1 MAVSSGFSV
10 PTDIRGG
17 RSTWTPSWPLAFGLI
32 VFVWLSMRGGM
43 PLLVDPDTQWHVAL
57 GNWIVQHRAVPHVDT
72 MSFTFTGQP
81 WIAKEWLSQL
91 LLAGAFDLGGWTAVV
106 VLASATFGLTFALLL
121 RLLLRDIKPLPALL
135 FTGAA
140 VAMVSTHFM
149 ARPYV
154 FAFPCLLLWVHGL
167 VRAVEERR
175 APSPVLLA
183 VMLVWANLH
192 GGFTFGLMLAGA
204 FGLEA
209 LVAARDTAERK
220 RVFVGWLKFGVG
232 ALLAACVTPYGPESI
247 LVTLRIFQLGDS
259 LSLISEWKSPNF
271 QTETVQEVVLLV
283 GLYVALS
290 RGLKLPLLRLLILI
304 GLVHMYLRYSR
315 NAELLALVA
324 PLVIAPVIARLW
336 PTQHA
341 DAPSTGRLAVLAGPA
356 GHGALAVGLALALVF
371 AGGLGR
377 FGDVKPPSST
387 VPQAA
392 LDYVRETGIKG
403 RVLNYYGYG
412 GFLIRS
418 GIPTFIDGRGEL
430 FGGPFIKLY
439 ADAVTLNGDE
449 PLETILERYKIDW
462 TFLARNQAAN
472 QLLGHLP
479 GWKRVYGDDEATIFV
494 RERKP

>member
-1 MAVSSGFSV
+1 MAMSSGFPVSA
-10 PTDIRGG
+10 DIQGN
-17 RSTWTPSWPLAFGLI
+17 RSAWTPSWPLAFGLVI
-32 VFVWLSMRGGM
+32 FVWLALRGSV

-57 GNWIVQHRAVPHVDT
+57 GNWIAAQRAVPHLDT
-72 MSFTFTGQP
+72 FSFTFTGQP

-91 LLAGAFDLGGWTAVV
+91 LLAGAFDLGGWAAVV
-106 VLASATFGLTFALLL
+106 LLTAATFGLTFALLL

-149 ARPYV
+149 ARPFA

-175 APSPVLLA
+175 APAPSLLA

-209 LVAARDTAERK
+209 LVAARDGTERK
-220 RVFVGWLKFGVG
+220 RVFVDWLKFGVG
-232 ALLAACVTPYGPESI
+232 ALLAACITPYGPESI

-271 QTETVQEVVLLV
+271 QDETVQEVILLI

-290 RGLKLPLLRLLILI
+290 RGLKLPLLRLLILL

-324 PLVIAPVIARLW
+324 PLVLAPVIARLW
-336 PTQHA
+336 PAQRA
-341 DAPSTGRLAVLAGPA
+341 EAAPAGRLAMLAGPA
-356 GHGALAVGLALALVF
+356 GHGALGVGLALALAF
-371 AGGLGR
+371 TGGFMR
-377 FGDVKPPSST
+377 FGDVKSPTST

-403 RVLNYYGYG
+403 RVFNYYGYG
-412 GFLIRS
+412 GFLIRA

-439 ADAVTLNGDE
+439 ADAVNLRGDE
-449 PLETILERYKIDW
+449 PFEAILDRYQIDW
-462 TFLARNQAAN
+462 TFLARDQPAN

-494 RERKP
+494 RER